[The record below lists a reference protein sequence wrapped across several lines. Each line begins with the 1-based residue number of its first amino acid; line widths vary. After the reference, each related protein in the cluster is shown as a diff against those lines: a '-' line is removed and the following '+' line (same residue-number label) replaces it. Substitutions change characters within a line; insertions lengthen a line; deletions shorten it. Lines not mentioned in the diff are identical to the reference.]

1 MRVPSLLWPRTMPTC
16 ILLALFFW
24 PVVMI
29 LTEALG
35 AFIEPRTGID
45 DFGLAAMNFT
55 MPLSW
60 LFAIV
65 LWFRGFLFFS
75 RSAASVLFALAMLPF
90 WFIFTS
96 IITFLF
102 FPFGR
107 VNPNF

>member
-1 MRVPSLLWPRTMPTC
+1 
-16 ILLALFFW
+16 
-24 PVVMI
+24 
-29 LTEALG
+29 
-35 AFIEPRTGID
+35 
-45 DFGLAAMNFT
+45 
-55 MPLSW
+55 LSW

-65 LWFRGFLFFS
+65 LWFRGFLVFS
-75 RSAASVLFALAMLPF
+75 RSAASVLVALAMLPY